1 MIYSLVFIWAVFFS
15 KFIPQNNKNISLI
28 FLITLIL
35 LLPLLCV
42 GGFRDISIG
51 SDTQAYPVSAYYF
64 VQQNNK
70 LIDYFSTNIE
80 ALYLFTAYI
89 VYHFISTDFSALL
102 FVTNAI
108 IICVFYIGLLNIRK
122 GISFEVSILLF
133 LCLFFN
139 MFLSMQRQGLA
150 MAFVFLG
157 LTYMMKRKLLLTA
170 LCILVGFF
178 YHKSAIVSVL
188 CIPVLYY
195 QKAIVNKYILIGVA
209 LFVAFFS
216 VALNYFTTFDA
227 FAKYDTYG
235 KGGDYSEGAFSLS
248 ELVLR
253 IVLLG
258 VFWFGVEKKY
268 KDNRYFSYLTFLLC
282 DFMINLLQLKSAFVG
297 RLGYYYYMCYIF
309 IIPQYIFNR
318 SINKHKFFYQLLVLF
333 IVIVYWFFIF
343 IYKDSGS
350 TYPYKSVILN
360 ISD

>member
-1 MIYSLVFIWAVFFS
+1 MIYSLVFLWTVFFS
-15 KFIPQNNKNISLI
+15 KFIPQNNKNYSLL
-28 FLITLIL
+28 FGVSLIL
-35 LLPLLCV
+35 LLPILCV
-42 GGFRDISIG
+42 GGFRDITIG
-51 SDTQAYPVSAYYF
+51 SDTQAYPIQAYYF

-70 LIDYFSTNIE
+70 LMDYFSTNIE
-80 ALYLFTAYI
+80 ALYLLTAYV

-108 IICVFYIGLLNIRK
+108 IICVFYIGLLNLRK
-122 GISFEVSILLF
+122 SISIEVSLLIF

-139 MFLSMQRQGLA
+139 MFLSLQRQGLA

-157 LTYMMKRKLLLTA
+157 LTYMMKKKLLLTA

-178 YHKSAIVSVL
+178 YHKSAIISVL
-188 CIPVLYY
+188 CIPILYY
-195 QKAIVNKYILIGVA
+195 QKAIVNKYILLGIA

-216 VALNYFTTFDA
+216 IALNYLTTFDA
-227 FAKYDTYG
+227 FEKYDTYG

-268 KDNRYFSYLTFLLC
+268 KDNRYFSYLTILLC

-297 RLGYYYYMCYIF
+297 RLGYYFYMCYIF

-318 SINKHKFFYQLLVLF
+318 SINKNKFFYKLLVLF
-333 IVIVYWFFIF
+333 IVIVYWFLIY
-343 IYKDSGS
+343 IYKDAGS
-350 TYPYKSVILN
+350 TYQYKSVILN
-360 ISD
+360 IGD

>member
-15 KFIPQNNKNISLI
+15 KFIPQDNKNISLI
-28 FLITLIL
+28 FLVTLIL
-35 LLPLLCV
+35 LTPILCV
-42 GGFRDISIG
+42 GGFRDITIG
-51 SDTQAYPVSAYYF
+51 IDTQAYPVEAYYF
-64 VQQNNK
+64 VQQNNE
-70 LIDYFSTNIE
+70 LIDYFSSNIE

-216 VALNYFTTFDA
+216 VALNYFTTFDT

-235 KGGDYSEGAFSLS
+235 KGGDYFEGAFSLS

-268 KDNRYFSYLTFLLC
+268 KDNRYFSYLTILLC

>member
-1 MIYSLVFIWAVFFS
+1 MIYSLVFLWTVFFS
-15 KFIPQNNKNISLI
+15 KFIPQNNKNYSLL
-28 FLITLIL
+28 FGVSLIL
-35 LLPLLCV
+35 LLPILCV
-42 GGFRDISIG
+42 GGFKDITIG
-51 SDTQAYPVSAYYF
+51 GDTQAYPIQAYYF

-70 LIDYFSTNIE
+70 LMDYFSTNIE
-80 ALYLFTAYI
+80 ALYLLTAYV

-108 IICVFYIGLLNIRK
+108 IICVFYIGLLNLRK
-122 GISFEVSILLF
+122 SISFEVSLLIF

-139 MFLSMQRQGLA
+139 MFLNLQRQGLA

-157 LTYMMKRKLLLTA
+157 LTYMMKKKLLLTA

-178 YHKSAIVSVL
+178 YHKSAIISVL
-188 CIPVLYY
+188 CIPILYY
-195 QKAIVNKYILIGVA
+195 QKAIVNKYILLGIA

-216 VALNYFTTFDA
+216 IALNYLTTFDA
-227 FAKYDTYG
+227 FVKYDTYG

-253 IVLLG
+253 IALLG

-268 KDNRYFSYLTFLLC
+268 KDNRYFSYLTILLC

-297 RLGYYYYMCYIF
+297 RLGYYFYMCYIF

-333 IVIVYWFFIF
+333 IVIVYWFLIY
-343 IYKDSGS
+343 IYKDAGS

-360 ISD
+360 IGD

>member
-28 FLITLIL
+28 FLLTLIL
-35 LLPLLCV
+35 LLPILCV
-42 GGFRDISIG
+42 GGFRDITIG
-51 SDTQAYPVSAYYF
+51 SDTQAYPVEAYYF
-64 VQQNNK
+64 VQQNNE
-70 LIDYFSTNIE
+70 LIDYFSSNIE

-157 LTYMMKRKLLLTA
+157 LTYMMQRKLLLTA
-170 LCILVGFF
+170 LFILVGFF
-178 YHKSAIVSVL
+178 YHKSAIISVL

-235 KGGDYSEGAFSLS
+235 EGGEYSEGAFSLS

-258 VFWFGVEKKY
+258 VFWFGVGKKY
-268 KDNRYFSYLTFLLC
+268 KDNRYFSYLTILLC

-297 RLGYYYYMCYIF
+297 RLGYYFYMCYIF

-318 SINKHKFFYQLLVLF
+318 SINKHKFFFQFLVLF
-333 IVIVYWFFIF
+333 VVIVYWYFIY
-343 IYKDSGS
+343 IYKDAGS
-350 TYPYKSVILN
+350 TYPYKSFILN
-360 ISD
+360 IRD

>member
-1 MIYSLVFIWAVFFS
+1 MIYSLVFLWTVFFS
-15 KFIPQNNKNISLI
+15 KFIPQNNKNYSLS
-28 FLITLIL
+28 FLLALIL
-35 LLPLLCV
+35 LLPILCV
-42 GGFRDISIG
+42 GGFRDITIG
-51 SDTQAYPVSAYYF
+51 IDTQAYPVEAYYF
-64 VQQNNK
+64 VQQNNE
-70 LIDYFSTNIE
+70 LIDYFSSNIE
-80 ALYLFTAYI
+80 TLYLFTAYF
-89 VYHFISTDFSALL
+89 VYHFISTEFSALL

-195 QKAIVNKYILIGVA
+195 QKAIVNKCILLGVA

-216 VALNYFTTFDA
+216 IALNYLTTFDA
-227 FAKYDTYG
+227 FVKYDTYG

-268 KDNRYFSYLTFLLC
+268 KDNRYFSYLTILLC

-360 ISD
+360 IND

>member
-15 KFIPQNNKNISLI
+15 KFVPQDNKNISLI
-28 FLITLIL
+28 FLVTLIL
-35 LLPLLCV
+35 LTPILCI

-157 LTYMMKRKLLLTA
+157 LTYMVKRKLLLTGI
-170 LCILVGFF
+170 CIIIGFF
-178 YHKSAIVSVL
+178 YHKSAIISVL
-188 CIPVLYY
+188 CIPILYY
-195 QKAIVNKYILIGVA
+195 QKAIINKYTEVSQVNKY
-209 LFVAFFS
+209 
-216 VALNYFTTFDA
+216 
-227 FAKYDTYG
+227 
-235 KGGDYSEGAFSLS
+235 
-248 ELVLR
+248 
-253 IVLLG
+253 
-258 VFWFGVEKKY
+258 
-268 KDNRYFSYLTFLLC
+268 
-282 DFMINLLQLKSAFVG
+282 QLAC
-297 RLGYYYYMCYIF
+297 L
-309 IIPQYIFNR
+309 
-318 SINKHKFFYQLLVLF
+318 
-333 IVIVYWFFIF
+333 
-343 IYKDSGS
+343 
-350 TYPYKSVILN
+350 
-360 ISD
+360 

>member
-51 SDTQAYPVSAYYF
+51 WDTQAYPVSAYYF

-139 MFLSMQRQGLA
+139 MFLSLQRQGLA

-157 LTYMMKRKLLLTA
+157 LTYMMKRKLLLTV

-178 YHKSAIVSVL
+178 YHKSAIISVL

-216 VALNYFTTFDA
+216 LALNYFTTFDA

-268 KDNRYFSYLTFLLC
+268 KDNRYFSYLTILLC

>member
-1 MIYSLVFIWAVFFS
+1 MIYGLVFIWAVFFS
-15 KFIPQNNKNISLI
+15 KFIPQDNKNISLI
-28 FLITLIL
+28 FLVTLIL
-35 LLPLLCV
+35 LTPILCV
-42 GGFRDISIG
+42 GGFRDITIG
-51 SDTQAYPVSAYYF
+51 IDTQAYPVEAYYF

-268 KDNRYFSYLTFLLC
+268 KDNRYFSYLTILLC

-333 IVIVYWFFIF
+333 IVIVYCFFIF